1 MPLEHILKN
10 SSQSGKEPT
19 PSQLDFGEIALNYH
33 ADDPFLTCKD
43 TSGAV
48 RRLTYPPGTGGG
60 GGGGGGG
67 TLPATTYRFVGTAP
81 IVLTETGGTVK
92 TVTYRFDLAPLATLP

>member
-10 SSQSGKEPT
+10 SSQSGKEPS

-60 GGGGGGG
+60 GGGTGGGG
-67 TLPATTYRFVGTAP
+67 
-81 IVLTETGGTVK
+81 IVPSTGQLIAGNGVAANFAHQIQTIDQGVI
-92 TVTYRFDLAPLATLP
+92 